1 MLSCLAMG
9 RVRRGGWRLYLP
21 YLGLNVL
28 VSVLTVSAI
37 LALTGRGAAITRP
50 TPTPTLDIAA
60 RVASAIPTPSPTLP
74 PSPTPH
80 VYVVQSGDTLNAIA
94 EKLGITV
101 EALMAANGLTD
112 PDALDVGQVLVVPSF
127 ESGTQPTPAVPAR
140 ATASSS
146 TSTPLASAQAPRVE
160 IRGVDAPGDLE
171 TEAVRLLNTGGVAA
185 MVGWTL
191 DDGEGQNYIFPAFT
205 LHSGA
210 VSVHTRAGTDT
221 VIDLYWG
228 LDEAIWTA
236 GKLITLRDAAGT
248 VRSTFRIPGN

>member
-1 MLSCLAMG
+1 MG

-80 VYVVQSGDTLNAIA
+80 VYVVQSGDTLHAIA

-101 EALMAANGLTD
+101 EG
-112 PDALDVGQVLVVPSF
+112 
-127 ESGTQPTPAVPAR
+127 PAGAR
-140 ATASSS
+140 
-146 TSTPLASAQAPRVE
+146 
-160 IRGVDAPGDLE
+160 
-171 TEAVRLLNTGGVAA
+171 
-185 MVGWTL
+185 
-191 DDGEGQNYIFPAFT
+191 
-205 LHSGA
+205 
-210 VSVHTRAGTDT
+210 
-221 VIDLYWG
+221 
-228 LDEAIWTA
+228 
-236 GKLITLRDAAGT
+236 
-248 VRSTFRIPGN
+248 